1 MVTSCSP
8 SRRWRMGSGSYR
20 ALSRRGA
27 CLWIKDYIL
36 CVKVTYVSAA
46 RASKATR
53 STQLVMIGIHGD
65 SLSMADFRVK
75 SAIFRGPGPE
85 LGAAASTALGRIG
98 GNMAELLM
106 KSATVELG
114 AYAHPRA
121 APLLDAGTGPADPG
135 RHARR
140 PALAVCPADGLIRK
154 IADPRR
160 PANAPG

>member
-8 SRRWRMGSGSYR
+8 SRRWRMGSGSCR

-65 SLSMADFRVK
+65 SLSMADFQVK

-85 LGAAASTALGRIG
+85 LGAATSTALGRIG

-106 KSATVELG
+106 NSAIPSEGSMRTSC
-114 AYAHPRA
+114 
-121 APLLDAGTGPADPG
+121 
-135 RHARR
+135 
-140 PALAVCPADGLIRK
+140 PALRNGYC
-154 IADPRR
+154 
-160 PANAPG
+160 ANCVGYQ